1 MAADTRERLVRV
13 ARDLIHESSFAQV
26 SVEDICKE
34 AGVHR
39 GSLYHFFPSK
49 ERLGLAVLDA
59 NWAMMSALL
68 DEAFSAEVPPLE
80 RIDRFVRGF
89 GGMIVLMREKMGSTP
104 DCPVGALSAELSARG
119 DEMRAHATRIL
130 DAWAARFTDAVREA
144 QARGEVGPH
153 VDPEQTGL
161 HIVAHLQGTALIAKA
176 YDRPELV
183 EQAQAG
189 VRALLHPS
197 H

>member
-1 MAADTRERLVRV
+1 MAGDTRERLVRV
-13 ARDLIHESSFAQV
+13 ARDLIHDSSFAQV

-68 DEAFSAEVPPLE
+68 DEAFGAEAPPLE

-89 GGMIVLMREKMGSTP
+89 GGMIVLMRERMGSTP
-104 DCPVGALSAELSARG
+104 DCPIGGLSAELSGHSA
-119 DEMRAHATRIL
+119 EMRAHATRIL
-130 DAWAARFTDAVREA
+130 DAWAAHFSGAVREA
-144 QARGEVGPH
+144 QARGEVDTRL
-153 VDPEQTGL
+153 DPEETAL
-161 HIVAHLQGTALIAKA
+161 RILAYLQGTALLART

-183 EQAQAG
+183 EHARGG
-189 VRALLHPS
+189 VRALLGTS
-197 H
+197 L

>member
-1 MAADTRERLVRV
+1 MAGDTRERLVRV
-13 ARDLIHESSFAQV
+13 ARDLIHGSSFAEV

-59 NWAMMSALL
+59 NWAMMTVLL
-68 DEAFSAEVPPLE
+68 DEAFGAEAPPLE

-89 GGMIVLMREKMGSTP
+89 AGMIALMRGQLGSTP
-104 DCPVGALSAELSARG
+104 ECPIGSLSTELAARG
-119 DEMRAHATRIL
+119 DEPRAHATRIL
-130 DAWAARFTDAVREA
+130 DAWAAYFSAAVREA
-144 QARGEVGPH
+144 QVRGEVAASADPH
-153 VDPEQTGL
+153 ETAL
-161 HIVAHLQGTALIAKA
+161 RILAYLQGTALLAKA

-183 EQAQAG
+183 EHARDG
-189 VRALLHPS
+189 VRALLAAS
-197 H
+197 R

>member
-1 MAADTRERLVRV
+1 MRV
-13 ARDLIHESSFAQV
+13 ARDLIHGSSFAEV

-59 NWAMMSALL
+59 NWSMMTVLL
-68 DEAFSAEVPPLE
+68 DEAFGAEAPPLE

-89 GGMIVLMREKMGSTP
+89 AGMIALMRERMGSTP
-104 DCPVGALSAELSARG
+104 ECPIGSLSTELAARG
-119 DEMRAHATRIL
+119 DEPRAHATRIL
-130 DAWAARFTDAVREA
+130 DAWAAYFSDAVREA
-144 QARGEVGPH
+144 QARGEVARSA
-153 VDPEQTGL
+153 DPRETAL
-161 HIVAHLQGTALIAKA
+161 RILAYLQGTALLAKA

-183 EQAQAG
+183 EHARDG
-189 VRALLHPS
+189 VRALLPAPR
-197 H
+197 

>member
-1 MAADTRERLVRV
+1 MAGDTKERLVRV
-13 ARDLIHESSFAQV
+13 ARDLIHGSSFAEV

-59 NWAMMSALL
+59 NWSMMTVLL
-68 DEAFSAEVPPLE
+68 DEAFGAEAPPLE

-89 GGMIVLMREKMGSTP
+89 AGMIALMRERMGSTP
-104 DCPVGALSAELSARG
+104 ECPIGSLSTELAARG
-119 DEMRAHATRIL
+119 DEPRAHATRIL
-130 DAWAARFTDAVREA
+130 DAWAAYFSDAVREA
-144 QARGEVGPH
+144 QARGEVARSA
-153 VDPEQTGL
+153 DPRETAL
-161 HIVAHLQGTALIAKA
+161 RILAYLQGTALLAKA

-183 EQAQAG
+183 EHARDG
-189 VRALLHPS
+189 VRALLPAPR
-197 H
+197 